1 MFNISTN
8 ELGHFDVAVCGGG
21 VAGVGAAVSAAR
33 AGANVILI
41 EKSGTLG
48 GTLTEGLMPQLID
61 NENKGGVVKEL
72 YNFLN
77 ERNMTIARY
86 GKRIDDEGKNV
97 PGRLVDT
104 EACKYFFDKIC
115 TEAGVKMLFH
125 SQVAAI
131 NMDGDMIDGIFLA
144 TECGNYSLTADVYID
159 ATGNGIIEGF
169 AGCEWDCGDP
179 VEKNPS
185 PTSYGIY
192 VMGMPDGFFGTDT
205 PAAKTEYNN
214 LLAENNIKISAEQ
227 MSATILPSQR
237 TWSIGSNFQYGVM
250 PDDIETLT
258 RAVLEGRRETFETI
272 EAHKKIEGYEKLA
285 VAFSNSHIGVR
296 EGRRIYGE
304 YRLTDEDILSGSRF
318 DDGICLVR
326 FGVDVHKL
334 KSDDTTDCMRG
345 YRTQPYHIPYR
356 CLLPKAVSNM
366 LLAGRCISG
375 DFYPHSSYRVM
386 GNMVATGEAAGFAA
400 AKCSAEKIS
409 PKAFDGR
416 RARDFMAEQG
426 YEL

>member
-1 MFNISTN
+1 MFNISTK

-72 YNFLN
+72 YYFLN

-131 NMDGDMIDGIFLA
+131 NMDGDRIDGIFLA

-159 ATGNGIIEGF
+159 ATGNGIIAGF

-250 PDDIETLT
+250 PDDIASLT
-258 RAVLEGRRETFETI
+258 RAVIEGRRETFETI

-356 CLLPKAVSNM
+356 CLLPLGVSNL

-375 DFYPHSSYRVM
+375 DFYPHASYRVM
-386 GNMVATGEAAGFAA
+386 GNMMATGEAAGFAA

-409 PKAFDGR
+409 PKSFDGR
-416 RARDFMAEQG
+416 RARKFMAERG